1 MNFVIEII
9 YREDVTVRKSN
20 SHFPFS
26 NDNVVSFFF
35 VIIKNGKL
43 YQSENCV
50 ILIFDDVLIHL

>member
-20 SHFPFS
+20 SHFPFL
-26 NDNVVSFFF
+26 NDNVLFCF

-43 YQSENCV
+43 YQSENCI
-50 ILIFDDVLIHL
+50 ILILDKVLIHL

>member
-20 SHFPFS
+20 SHFPFL
-26 NDNVVSFFF
+26 NDNVLFF

-43 YQSENCV
+43 YQSENCI
-50 ILIFDDVLIHL
+50 ILILDKVLIHL

>member
-26 NDNVVSFFF
+26 NDNVLSFFLLLLKMENCINQETVSF
-35 VIIKNGKL
+35 
-43 YQSENCV
+43 
-50 ILIFDDVLIHL
+50 